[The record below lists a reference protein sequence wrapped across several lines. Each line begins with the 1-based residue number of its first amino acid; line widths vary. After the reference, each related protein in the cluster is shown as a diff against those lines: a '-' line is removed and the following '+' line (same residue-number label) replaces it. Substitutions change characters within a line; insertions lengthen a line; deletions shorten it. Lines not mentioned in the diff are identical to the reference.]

1 MALEVELSFEG
12 VVDGLDD
19 LAQGAQEPL
28 TTARALALAA
38 GTDQGDTSLGELGLD
53 GGTEVVL
60 VGDDHLT
67 VLGGLVHGG
76 QHREQGLA
84 LVSLGAGQGPSH
96 GKAVDGAHQVQA
108 QAPEE
113 A

>member
-19 LAQGAQEPL
+19 LAQGPQEPL
-28 TTARALALAA
+28 AAARALTLAS
-38 GTDQGDTSLGELGLD
+38 GTDQRDTALGELGLES
-53 GGTEVVL
+53 GTVVVL

-67 VLGGLVHGG
+67 VLGGPVHGG
-76 QHREQGLA
+76 QYREQGLA
-84 LVSLGAGQGPSH
+84 LVGLGPEGPAH
-96 GKAVDGAHQVQA
+96 RKTVNGAHQVQA

>member
-19 LAQGAQEPL
+19 LAQGSQEL
-28 TTARALALAA
+28 LAAARALTLAS
-38 GTDQGDTSLGELGLD
+38 GTDQRDIALGELGLES
-53 GGTEVVL
+53 GTVVVL

-76 QHREQGLA
+76 QYREQGLA
-84 LVSLGAGQGPSH
+84 LVGLGPGQGPAH
-96 GKAVDGAHQVQA
+96 RKTVNGAHQVQA